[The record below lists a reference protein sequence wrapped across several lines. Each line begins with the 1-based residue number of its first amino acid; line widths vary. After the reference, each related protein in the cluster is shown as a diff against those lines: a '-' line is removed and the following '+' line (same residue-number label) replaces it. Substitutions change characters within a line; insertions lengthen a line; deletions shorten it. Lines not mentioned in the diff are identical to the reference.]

1 MADHDIHIVIAQL
14 NFTVGDIENNT
25 KKIIEAIK
33 AVVSCAT
40 PPPIPTSV
48 EFLLIPLTIVQIY
61 YVFFLHF

>member
-33 AVVSCAT
+33 KVNDGDWTDEDIVSSELVIRET
-40 PPPIPTSV
+40 TGDV
-48 EFLLIPLTIVQIY
+48 EEVSDEN
-61 YVFFLHF
+61 